1 MRLLIGLLLALI
13 LLITLAAAAVWVAG
27 RMGFL
32 QGQAPTDL
40 GVREGRLKPPS
51 ATENSVSSQAGL
63 YPTAPMRAYAE
74 IAPLALRGD
83 GPATI
88 ARLRSLVEATPGAV
102 VVEARPDYLY
112 ARFQSRWL
120 GFVDDVEFWFD
131 PAAERIEVRSASRLG
146 RRDLGVNRA
155 RIEAL
160 RAALAAAP

>member
-131 PAAERIEVRSASRLG
+131 PAAERIELRSASRLG